1 VIHSPYNFRCGMLLS
16 SVTLLSS
23 DIDEHQM
30 VTPCYYWISSV
41 GFEGPKDLHLQTNFS
56 SLKIIEGYP
65 GTT

>member
-1 VIHSPYNFRCGMLLS
+1 MLLS

-41 GFEGPKDLHLQTNFS
+41 GFEGPKDLHLPTNFS